1 MHEGMAMKIHPTA
14 IVEDGA
20 RLGADVEVG
29 PFAYIADE
37 VEVGDGCRIGPHVV
51 IHPHTTLGP
60 NCRVHA
66 GAVLGDL
73 PQDLAFQ
80 DVRSYV
86 HIGRDCTIREGA
98 TVHRGTDAESVTRVG
113 EGCFL
118 MAFSHVG
125 HNVELGD
132 GVILA
137 NGALAAGHAKIG
149 ERAFISGNTV
159 IHQFTRLGRLSM
171 LGGGSGVSRDVP
183 PFCTTKPLTANT
195 ILGLNIV
202 GMRRAGI
209 AAEERRQ
216 VKEAYA
222 VVYRSGLTTPE
233 ALATLEA
240 RFPEGPGREFLDF
253 VRSSRRG
260 ICGLRSSAVEAANR
274 RSRRFDAVEELDR
287 ER

>member
-1 MHEGMAMKIHPTA
+1 MKIHRTA
-14 IVEDGA
+14 IVENGA

-29 PFAYIADE
+29 PFVCIADE
-37 VEVGDGCRIGPHVV
+37 VEIGEGCRIGPHVV

-60 NCRVHA
+60 ECRVHA

-73 PQDLAFQ
+73 PQDLAFR

-86 HIGRDCTIREGA
+86 HIARGCTIREGV
-98 TVHRGTDAESVTRVG
+98 TVHRGTESESVTRVG

-118 MAFSHVG
+118 MAFSHVA

-183 PFCTTKPLTANT
+183 PFCSTMPAAANT
-195 ILGLNIV
+195 ILGLNVV
-202 GMRRAGI
+202 GMRRAGMT
-209 AAEERRQ
+209 AEERGQ
-216 VKEAYA
+216 VKEAFT
-222 VVYRSGLTTPE
+222 VLYRSGLTTPE
-233 ALATLEA
+233 ALALLESH
-240 RFPEGPGREFLDF
+240 FTEGPGREFLDF
-253 VRSSRRG
+253 VKTSKRG
-260 ICGLRSSAVEAANR
+260 ICGLRTSAVETAAR
-274 RSRRFDAVEELDR
+274 QARRFDAIGELDR